1 MGWGGKCSGGIDCAC
16 ASHFAST
23 LPWLIMYCRGL
34 PLLLARALALRFPLP
49 AYGLFLLARA
59 LALRFPLPAYGLFL
73 LARALHFAFL
83 SLLMICFCWLV
94 LCTSPLVDFPLVSP
108 CRSKKALAFLDCRAV
123 ALSDR
128 NFKSSFVQAQQLLS
142 FLSGTACSLRTLYPL
157 TVSFTTLI
165 LSQHHLLQLPFH
177 FNTTLISI
185 SI

>member
-23 LPWLIMYCRGL
+23 LPWLIMYCHGL
-34 PLLLARALALRFPLP
+34 PLLLARAL
-49 AYGLFLLARA
+49 
-59 LALRFPLPAYGLFL
+59 
-73 LARALHFAFL
+73 HIAFL
-83 SLLMICFCWLV
+83 SLLMVCFCWLV

-157 TVSFTTLI
+157 AVSFTTLI
-165 LSQHHLLQLPFH
+165 LPQHHLLQLPFH
-177 FNTTLISI
+177 FNTTLISF

>member
-1 MGWGGKCSGGIDCAC
+1 MLVLRTS
-16 ASHFAST
+16 
-23 LPWLIMYCRGL
+23 
-34 PLLLARALALRFPLP
+34 LLLCL
-49 AYGLFLLARA
+49 GLLCTAADCLYFWLVLW
-59 LALRFPLPAYGLFL
+59 
-73 LARALHFAFL
+73 HFAFL
-83 SLLMICFCWLV
+83 CLLMICFCWLV

-177 FNTTLISI
+177 FNTTLISF

>member
-1 MGWGGKCSGGIDCAC
+1 MGWGGKCGGGIDCAC

-23 LPWLIMYCRGL
+23 LPWLIMYCHGL
-34 PLLLARALALRFPLP
+34 PL
-49 AYGLFLLARA
+49 
-59 LALRFPLPAYGLFL
+59 L

-177 FNTTLISI
+177 FNTTLISF

>member
-1 MGWGGKCSGGIDCAC
+1 MGWGGKCSGGIDCAY

-23 LPWLIMYCRGL
+23 LPWLIMYCRRL
-34 PLLLARALALRFPLP
+34 PL
-49 AYGLFLLARA
+49 
-59 LALRFPLPAYGLFL
+59 L

-177 FNTTLISI
+177 FNTTLISF

>member
-1 MGWGGKCSGGIDCAC
+1 MGWGGKCGGGIDCAC

-23 LPWLIMYCRGL
+23 LPWLIMYCRRL
-34 PLLLARALALRFPLP
+34 PL
-49 AYGLFLLARA
+49 
-59 LALRFPLPAYGLFL
+59 L

-83 SLLMICFCWLV
+83 SLLMVCFCWLV

-177 FNTTLISI
+177 FNTTLISF

>member
-1 MGWGGKCSGGIDCAC
+1 MGWGGKCGGGIDCAC

-34 PLLLARALALRFPLP
+34 PL
-49 AYGLFLLARA
+49 LLARA

-177 FNTTLISI
+177 FNTTLISF

>member
-34 PLLLARALALRFPLP
+34 PL
-49 AYGLFLLARA
+49 
-59 LALRFPLPAYGLFL
+59 L

>member
-23 LPWLIMYCRGL
+23 LPWLIMYCRRL
-34 PLLLARALALRFPLP
+34 PL
-49 AYGLFLLARA
+49 
-59 LALRFPLPAYGLFL
+59 L

>member
-23 LPWLIMYCRGL
+23 LPWLIMYCRRL
-34 PLLLARALALRFPLP
+34 PL
-49 AYGLFLLARA
+49 
-59 LALRFPLPAYGLFL
+59 L

-128 NFKSSFVQAQQLLS
+128 NFKSSFVQAQLLLS

-177 FNTTLISI
+177 FNTTLISF

>member
-23 LPWLIMYCRGL
+23 LPWLIMYCHGL
-34 PLLLARALALRFPLP
+34 PL
-49 AYGLFLLARA
+49 
-59 LALRFPLPAYGLFL
+59 L

-165 LSQHHLLQLPFH
+165 LPCIVEHKYSAHCYYQG
-177 FNTTLISI
+177 
-185 SI
+185 

>member
-1 MGWGGKCSGGIDCAC
+1 MLRTSLLLCLGLLCTATDCLYFWLVLW
-16 ASHFAST
+16 HFALLS
-23 LPWLIMYCRGL
+23 LLMVCFCWLVL
-34 PLLLARALALRFPLP
+34 W
-49 AYGLFLLARA
+49 
-59 LALRFPLPAYGLFL
+59 
-73 LARALHFAFL
+73 HFAFL
-83 SLLMICFCWLV
+83 SLLMVCFCWLV
-94 LCTSPLVDFPLVSP
+94 LRTSPLVEFPLVSP

-157 TVSFTTLI
+157 AVSFTTLI

-177 FNTTLISI
+177 FNTTLISF

>member
-1 MGWGGKCSGGIDCAC
+1 MLRTS
-16 ASHFAST
+16 
-23 LPWLIMYCRGL
+23 
-34 PLLLARALALRFPLP
+34 LLLCLDLLCTAADCLYFWLVLWHSA
-49 AYGLFLLARA
+49 FLC
-59 LALRFPLPAYGLFL
+59 L
-73 LARALHFAFL
+73 LMVCFCWLVLWHFAFL

-177 FNTTLISI
+177 FNTTLISF

>member
-1 MGWGGKCSGGIDCAC
+1 MGWGGKCSGGIDCAR
-16 ASHFAST
+16 ALHIAST
-23 LPWLIMYCRGL
+23 LPWLIMYCRRL
-34 PLLLARALALRFPLP
+34 PL
-49 AYGLFLLARA
+49 
-59 LALRFPLPAYGLFL
+59 L

-177 FNTTLISI
+177 FNTTLISF

>member
-34 PLLLARALALRFPLP
+34 PLLLARAL
-49 AYGLFLLARA
+49 
-59 LALRFPLPAYGLFL
+59 
-73 LARALHFAFL
+73 HFAFL
-83 SLLMICFCWLV
+83 SLLMICFYWLV

-177 FNTTLISI
+177 FNTTLISF

>member
-1 MGWGGKCSGGIDCAC
+1 LGWGGKCNGGIDCAC

-23 LPWLIMYCRGL
+23 LPWLIMYCRRL
-34 PLLLARALALRFPLP
+34 PL
-49 AYGLFLLARA
+49 
-59 LALRFPLPAYGLFL
+59 L

-177 FNTTLISI
+177 FNTTLISF

>member
-23 LPWLIMYCRGL
+23 LPWLIMYCRRL
-34 PLLLARALALRFPLP
+34 PLLLARAS
-49 AYGLFLLARA
+49 
-59 LALRFPLPAYGLFL
+59 
-73 LARALHFAFL
+73 HVAFL

-177 FNTTLISI
+177 FNTTLISF

>member
-23 LPWLIMYCRGL
+23 LPWLIMYCRRL
-34 PLLLARALALRFPLP
+34 PL
-49 AYGLFLLARA
+49 
-59 LALRFPLPAYGLFL
+59 L

-94 LCTSPLVDFPLVSP
+94 LRTSPIVDFPLVSP

-142 FLSGTACSLRTLYPL
+142 FLSGTACCLRTLYPL

-165 LSQHHLLQLPFH
+165 LPCIVEHKYSAHCYYQG
-177 FNTTLISI
+177 
-185 SI
+185 

>member
-23 LPWLIMYCRGL
+23 LPWLIMYCRRL
-34 PLLLARALALRFPLP
+34 PL
-49 AYGLFLLARA
+49 
-59 LALRFPLPAYGLFL
+59 L

-128 NFKSSFVQAQQLLS
+128 NFKSSFVQAQQLLN
-142 FLSGTACSLRTLYPL
+142 FLSGTACSLPTLYPL

-165 LSQHHLLQLPFH
+165 LPCIVEHKYSAHCYYQG
-177 FNTTLISI
+177 
-185 SI
+185 

>member
-1 MGWGGKCSGGIDCAC
+1 MRWWHRLRLC
-16 ASHFAST
+16 F
-23 LPWLIMYCRGL
+23 
-34 PLLLARALALRFPLP
+34 ALRFYFALAYYVLP
-49 AYGLFLLARA
+49 RIAFTFGLVLWHFAFLSLLMVCFCWARA
-59 LALRFPLPAYGLFL
+59 S
-73 LARALHFAFL
+73 HIAFL

-157 TVSFTTLI
+157 AVSFTTLI
-165 LSQHHLLQLPFH
+165 LPCIVEHKYSAHCYYQG
-177 FNTTLISI
+177 
-185 SI
+185 

>member
-1 MGWGGKCSGGIDCAC
+1 MGWGGKCGGGIDCAC

-34 PLLLARALALRFPLP
+34 PLLLARAS
-49 AYGLFLLARA
+49 
-59 LALRFPLPAYGLFL
+59 
-73 LARALHFAFL
+73 HFAFL

-177 FNTTLISI
+177 FNTTLISF

>member
-23 LPWLIMYCRGL
+23 LPWLIMYCHRL
-34 PLLLARALALRFPLP
+34 PL
-49 AYGLFLLARA
+49 
-59 LALRFPLPAYGLFL
+59 L

-177 FNTTLISI
+177 FNTTLISF

>member
-1 MGWGGKCSGGIDCAC
+1 MLRTSLLLCLGLLCTATDCLYFWLVLW
-16 ASHFAST
+16 HFALLS
-23 LPWLIMYCRGL
+23 LLMVCFCWLVL
-34 PLLLARALALRFPLP
+34 W
-49 AYGLFLLARA
+49 
-59 LALRFPLPAYGLFL
+59 
-73 LARALHFAFL
+73 HFAFL
-83 SLLMICFCWLV
+83 SLLMVCFCWLV
-94 LCTSPLVDFPLVSP
+94 LRTSPLVDFPLVSP

-177 FNTTLISI
+177 FNTTLISF

>member
-16 ASHFAST
+16 ASHFAYT
-23 LPWLIMYCRGL
+23 LPWLIMYCRRL
-34 PLLLARALALRFPLP
+34 PL
-49 AYGLFLLARA
+49 
-59 LALRFPLPAYGLFL
+59 L

-177 FNTTLISI
+177 FNTTLISF

>member
-23 LPWLIMYCRGL
+23 LPWLIMYCRRL
-34 PLLLARALALRFPLP
+34 PL
-49 AYGLFLLARA
+49 
-59 LALRFPLPAYGLFL
+59 L

-157 TVSFTTLI
+157 TTATFSLQYNLNLLLHLI
-165 LSQHHLLQLPFH
+165 LPCIVEHKYSAHCYYQG
-177 FNTTLISI
+177 
-185 SI
+185 

>member
-23 LPWLIMYCRGL
+23 LPWLIMYCRRL
-34 PLLLARALALRFPLP
+34 PLLLARAS
-49 AYGLFLLARA
+49 
-59 LALRFPLPAYGLFL
+59 
-73 LARALHFAFL
+73 HIAFL

-128 NFKSSFVQAQQLLS
+128 NFKSSFVQAQQLLN

-165 LSQHHLLQLPFH
+165 LPCIVEHKYSAHCYYQG
-177 FNTTLISI
+177 
-185 SI
+185 

>member
-1 MGWGGKCSGGIDCAC
+1 MLRTSLLLCLGLLCTAADCLYFWLVLW
-16 ASHFAST
+16 HFAFLS
-23 LPWLIMYCRGL
+23 LLMICFCWLVL
-34 PLLLARALALRFPLP
+34 WHFAFLSLLMVCFCWLVLW
-49 AYGLFLLARA
+49 
-59 LALRFPLPAYGLFL
+59 
-73 LARALHFAFL
+73 HFAFL

-177 FNTTLISI
+177 FNTTLISF

>member
-34 PLLLARALALRFPLP
+34 PLLLARAS
-49 AYGLFLLARA
+49 
-59 LALRFPLPAYGLFL
+59 
-73 LARALHFAFL
+73 HIAFL

-128 NFKSSFVQAQQLLS
+128 NFKSSFVQAQQLLN

-165 LSQHHLLQLPFH
+165 LPCIVEHKYSAHCYYQG
-177 FNTTLISI
+177 
-185 SI
+185 

>member
-34 PLLLARALALRFPLP
+34 PLLLARAS
-49 AYGLFLLARA
+49 
-59 LALRFPLPAYGLFL
+59 
-73 LARALHFAFL
+73 HFAFL

-177 FNTTLISI
+177 FNTTLISF

>member
-34 PLLLARALALRFPLP
+34 PL
-49 AYGLFLLARA
+49 
-59 LALRFPLPAYGLFL
+59 L

-128 NFKSSFVQAQQLLS
+128 NFKSSFVQAQQLLN

-165 LSQHHLLQLPFH
+165 LPCIVEHKYSAHCYYQG
-177 FNTTLISI
+177 
-185 SI
+185 

>member
-1 MGWGGKCSGGIDCAC
+1 MLRTSLLLCLGLLCTATDCLYFWLVLW
-16 ASHFAST
+16 HFALLS
-23 LPWLIMYCRGL
+23 LLMVCFCWLVL
-34 PLLLARALALRFPLP
+34 W
-49 AYGLFLLARA
+49 
-59 LALRFPLPAYGLFL
+59 
-73 LARALHFAFL
+73 HFAFL
-83 SLLMICFCWLV
+83 SLLMVCFCWLV

-177 FNTTLISI
+177 FNTTLISF

>member
-34 PLLLARALALRFPLP
+34 PL
-49 AYGLFLLARA
+49 
-59 LALRFPLPAYGLFL
+59 L

-142 FLSGTACSLRTLYPL
+142 FLSGTACSLHTLYPL
-157 TVSFTTLI
+157 AVSFTTLI
-165 LSQHHLLQLPFH
+165 LPCIVEHKYSAHCYYQG
-177 FNTTLISI
+177 
-185 SI
+185 

>member
-1 MGWGGKCSGGIDCAC
+1 MLVLR
-16 ASHFAST
+16 T
-23 LPWLIMYCRGL
+23 
-34 PLLLARALALRFPLP
+34 LLLLCL
-49 AYGLFLLARA
+49 GLLCTAADCLYFWLVLW
-59 LALRFPLPAYGLFL
+59 
-73 LARALHFAFL
+73 HFAFL

-157 TVSFTTLI
+157 AVSFTTLI

-177 FNTTLISI
+177 FNTTLISF

>member
-1 MGWGGKCSGGIDCAC
+1 MLRTSLLLCLGLLCTAADCLYFWLVLW
-16 ASHFAST
+16 HFAFLS
-23 LPWLIMYCRGL
+23 LLMVCFCWLVL
-34 PLLLARALALRFPLP
+34 W
-49 AYGLFLLARA
+49 
-59 LALRFPLPAYGLFL
+59 
-73 LARALHFAFL
+73 HFAFL

-157 TVSFTTLI
+157 AVSFTTLI

-177 FNTTLISI
+177 FNTTLISF

>member
-23 LPWLIMYCRGL
+23 LPWLIMYCHGL
-34 PLLLARALALRFPLP
+34 PL
-49 AYGLFLLARA
+49 
-59 LALRFPLPAYGLFL
+59 L

-94 LCTSPLVDFPLVSP
+94 LRTSPLVDFPLVSP

-142 FLSGTACSLRTLYPL
+142 FLSGTTCSLRTLYPL
-157 TVSFTTLI
+157 AVSFTTLI
-165 LSQHHLLQLPFH
+165 LPCIVEHKYSAHCYYQG
-177 FNTTLISI
+177 
-185 SI
+185 

>member
-1 MGWGGKCSGGIDCAC
+1 MLVLRTS
-16 ASHFAST
+16 
-23 LPWLIMYCRGL
+23 
-34 PLLLARALALRFPLP
+34 LLLCL
-49 AYGLFLLARA
+49 GLLCTAADCLYFWLVLW
-59 LALRFPLPAYGLFL
+59 
-73 LARALHFAFL
+73 HFAFL
-83 SLLMICFCWLV
+83 SLLMVCFCWLV

>member
-1 MGWGGKCSGGIDCAC
+1 MGWGGKCNGGIDCAC

-23 LPWLIMYCRGL
+23 LPWLIMYCRRL
-34 PLLLARALALRFPLP
+34 PL
-49 AYGLFLLARA
+49 
-59 LALRFPLPAYGLFL
+59 L

-83 SLLMICFCWLV
+83 SLLMVCFCWLV

-177 FNTTLISI
+177 FNTTLISF

>member
-23 LPWLIMYCRGL
+23 LPWLIMYCRRL
-34 PLLLARALALRFPLP
+34 PL
-49 AYGLFLLARA
+49 
-59 LALRFPLPAYGLFL
+59 L

-128 NFKSSFVQAQQLLS
+128 NFKSSFVQAQQLLN

-165 LSQHHLLQLPFH
+165 LPCIVEHKYSAHCYYQG
-177 FNTTLISI
+177 
-185 SI
+185 

>member
-23 LPWLIMYCRGL
+23 LPWLIMYCRRL
-34 PLLLARALALRFPLP
+34 PLLLARAS
-49 AYGLFLLARA
+49 
-59 LALRFPLPAYGLFL
+59 
-73 LARALHFAFL
+73 HIAFL
-83 SLLMICFCWLV
+83 CLLMICFCWLV

-177 FNTTLISI
+177 FNTTLISF

>member
-23 LPWLIMYCRGL
+23 LPWLIMYCHRL
-34 PLLLARALALRFPLP
+34 PL
-49 AYGLFLLARA
+49 
-59 LALRFPLPAYGLFL
+59 L

-128 NFKSSFVQAQQLLS
+128 NFKSSFVQAQQLLN

-177 FNTTLISI
+177 FNTTLISF